1 MGRNFQKK
9 RKRLGMKPK
18 PQAPLGPDGKRDDW
32 RNHKPYKD
40 IVKENEKYWTFYKAQ
55 NLFPEDEWDAFCTAL
70 RTDLPV
76 SFRVQGCHRD
86 RDRLMHELETRFF
99 IPIAQSKEADVDEPK
114 PIAWYPGAYQTKM
127 TRTSV
132 RSHPILAHLHNFLVT
147 EAELGHISRQEAV
160 SMIPPL
166 LLNPNEDHLVL
177 DMCAAPGSKTAQLIE
192 MMHENTS
199 SPSGMLI
206 ANDVDK
212 KRCYMLIHQTL
223 KRFHTANCVVICE
236 DAARMPV
243 LKGKDDVP
251 LKFDRVLCDVICS
264 GDGTLRKNPEIWAK
278 WTPQDGLGLHR
289 MQLSIARR
297 GALLLKTGGRMVYS
311 TCSMNPIEDE
321 AVVAQLIRESEGS
334 LRLVDAHPLL
344 PNLIA
349 LRGVSSWKV
358 FDKEMKLYE
367 KPSDVP
373 EPLQKIICST
383 CFPPSQEEAEN
394 MHLNYCMRIVPHHQD
409 TGGFFVALLE
419 KVEEKTLNGAAVVGA
434 PAYKKQK
441 MFKDE
446 PFTFLKKD
454 DDRWKDIRN
463 HYGVKEDF
471 EYENLFSRR
480 LAENDANCRQ
490 LFFANSAVKDFVL
503 RNMTS
508 VSIQNAGMKMFSRNE
523 QKVESTRFRLS
534 QEGIRHLL
542 PYLEKQVVQID
553 EEDMMKILKT
563 EETMIPLESLSC
575 KDAVRAQDAGSVV
588 LYSDKAS
595 PVCTW
600 VGFHTVAPYVSK
612 EERVHMLRMMGVDC
626 SEIEQM
632 MKSKRKQKAAADR
645 QAAWEAAEA
654 EKTAQ
659 SESAQEHLDEK
670 TSSLS
675 VEETENGKGDTADG
689 AAQ

>member
-18 PQAPLGPDGKRDDW
+18 EGQADKGDSRDEW

-40 IVKENEKYWTFYKAQ
+40 IVKDNEKYWNFYKAQ
-55 NLFPEDEWDAFCTAL
+55 NLIPEDEWDAFCDAL

-76 SFRVQGCHRD
+76 SFRVQGCHKD
-86 RDRLMHELETRFF
+86 RDRLMHEMETKFF
-99 IPIAQSKEADVDEPK
+99 EPIAKSEDSDVYEPK
-114 PIAWYPGAYQTKM
+114 PLPW
-127 TRTSV
+127 
-132 RSHPILAHLHNFLVT
+132 LAVT
-147 EAELGHISRQEAV
+147 EAEIGHISRQEAV

-166 LLNPNEDHLVL
+166 LLNPDSNHLVL

-192 MMHENTS
+192 MMHENTN

-223 KRFHTANCVVICE
+223 KRFHTASCVVICE

-243 LKGKDDVP
+243 LKGKDDEP
-251 LKFDRVLCDVICS
+251 LKFDRILCDVICS

-278 WTPQDGLGLHR
+278 WTPQDALGLHR
-289 MQLSIARR
+289 MQFSIAQR
-297 GALLLKTGGRMVYS
+297 GAMLLKVGGRMVYS

-321 AVVAQLIRESEGS
+321 AVVAQLIRKCGGS
-334 LRLVDAHPLL
+334 LRLCDAYPLL
-344 PNLIA
+344 PKLKA
-349 LRGVSSWKV
+349 LRGVSTWKV
-358 FDKEMKLYE
+358 FDRDMNLYE
-367 KPSDVP
+367 KPEDVP
-373 EPLQKIICST
+373 EFLRKMICDS
-383 CFPPSQEEAEN
+383 CFSPSEEEAKQL
-394 MHLNYCMRIVPHHQD
+394 HLEYCMRIVPHHQD
-409 TGGFFVALLE
+409 TGGFFVALIE
-419 KVEEKTLNGAAVVGA
+419 KVAESNFDSVTAVGA

-454 DDRWKDIRN
+454 DERWFDIKN
-463 HYGVKEDF
+463 HYGIREDF

-480 LAENDANCRQ
+480 LAEHDVNCRQ
-490 LFFANSAVKDFVL
+490 LFYANSSVKNFVQ
-503 RNMTS
+503 RNMTA

-523 QKVESTRFRLS
+523 QKVEATRFRLS

-542 PYLEKQVVQID
+542 PYMDKQLVKID
-553 EEDMMKILKT
+553 QDDMLKILKT
-563 EETMIPLESLSC
+563 EETMVPLESLRC
-575 KDAVRAQDAGSVV
+575 KDDVRAQAAGSLV
-588 LYSDKAS
+588 LFTDRAD

-612 EERVHMLRMMGVDC
+612 EERVHMLRMMGIDC

-645 QAAWEAAEA
+645 QAAEL
-654 EKTAQ
+654 EKATQASNSASDPADVEREENNTAVLNEHVANG
-659 SESAQEHLDEK
+659 SEDSKA
-670 TSSLS
+670 
-675 VEETENGKGDTADG
+675 
-689 AAQ
+689 

>member
-18 PQAPLGPDGKRDDW
+18 EGQVGKGDSRDEW

-40 IVKENEKYWTFYKAQ
+40 IVKENEKYWNFYKAQ
-55 NLFPEDEWDAFCTAL
+55 NLIPEDEWDAFCDAL

-76 SFRVQGCHRD
+76 SFRVQGCHKD
-86 RDRLMHELETRFF
+86 RDRLMHEMETKFF
-99 IPIAQSKEADVDEPK
+99 EPIAKSEDSDVYEPK
-114 PIAWYPGAYQTKM
+114 PIPWYPGAYQTKM
-127 TRTSV
+127 TRTAV

-147 EAELGHISRQEAV
+147 EAEIGHISRQEAV

-166 LLNPNEDHLVL
+166 LLNPDSNHLVL

-192 MMHENTS
+192 MMHENTN

-223 KRFHTANCVVICE
+223 KRFHTASCVVICE

-243 LKGKDDVP
+243 LKGKEDEP
-251 LKFDRVLCDVICS
+251 LKFDRILCDVICS

-278 WTPQDGLGLHR
+278 WTPQDALGLHR
-289 MQLSIARR
+289 MQFSIAQR
-297 GALLLKTGGRMVYS
+297 GAMLLKVGGRLVYS

-321 AVVAQLIRESEGS
+321 AVVAQLIRTSGGS
-334 LRLVDAHPLL
+334 LRLCDAHPLL
-344 PNLIA
+344 PKLKA
-349 LRGVSSWKV
+349 LRGVLTWKV
-358 FDKEMKLYE
+358 FDRDMNLYE
-367 KPSDVP
+367 KPEDVP
-373 EPLQKIICST
+373 EFLRKMICNS
-383 CFPPSQEEAEN
+383 CFPPSEEEAKQL
-394 MHLNYCMRIVPHHQD
+394 HLEYCMRIVPHHQD
-409 TGGFFVALLE
+409 TGGFFVALIE
-419 KVEEKTLNGAAVVGA
+419 KVAESNFDSVVAVGA

-454 DDRWKDIRN
+454 DERWFDIKN
-463 HYGVKEDF
+463 HYGIREDF

-480 LAENDANCRQ
+480 LAEHDVNCRQ
-490 LFFANSAVKDFVL
+490 LFYANSSVKDFVQ
-503 RNMTS
+503 RNMTT

-523 QKVESTRFRLS
+523 QKVEATRFRLS

-542 PYLEKQVVQID
+542 PYMDKQLVKID
-553 EEDMMKILKT
+553 QDDMLKILKT
-563 EETMIPLESLSC
+563 EETMVPLESLRC
-575 KDAVRAQDAGSVV
+575 KDDVRAQAAGSLV
-588 LYSDKAS
+588 LFTDRAD

-600 VGFHTVAPYVSK
+600 VGFHTVAPYLSK
-612 EERVHMLRMMGVDC
+612 EERVHMLRMMGMDC

-645 QAAWEAAEA
+645 QAAEL
-654 EKTAQ
+654 EKTVQASNSASDSVDVEGEENNSSIP
-659 SESAQEHLDEK
+659 SESVA
-670 TSSLS
+670 
-675 VEETENGKGDTADG
+675 NGSEDNKA
-689 AAQ
+689 